1 MSSNDELRGSAHTP
15 MPSNDY
21 ASASNESKA
30 KENFYLSE
38 GKKNKKRRLGDVPSS
53 SCSCKSGGTSK
64 KCGTSKKRQN
74 LDIDLD
80 WDETFKDTF
89 VTDIEVADLKNGIQ
103 VENPFV
109 FGK

>member
-1 MSSNDELRGSAHTP
+1 
-15 MPSNDY
+15 MPSNGN
-21 ASASNESKA
+21 ANASNESKA

-53 SCSCKSGGTSK
+53 SCSCKSDSTSK
-64 KCGTSKKRQN
+64 KQQN
-74 LDIDLD
+74 SDINLY
-80 WDETFKDTF
+80 WDKTFEDSF
-89 VTDIEVADLKNGIQ
+89 VTDVEVADLKNGIQ